1 MTPVYFVAV
10 YWSRLPQYAMD
21 ITCVTNFLIVGA
33 MTSQ

>member
-10 YWSRLPQYAMD
+10 WSCLPQYAMD